1 MFDDLVQFALVLI
14 AMTGLTVAM
23 GKWLAHVFTD
33 ERHLRIERWTYSVLG
48 ADPAERMPWTRY
60 AMVLVLGNAAMML
73 LGYLLLRVQGL
84 LPAFDSL
91 QRAAQTP
98 DLAFNTAASFVTNTN
113 WQSYSGESSLSNF
126 SQMAVITF
134 LMMVSAATGVAACGG
149 FIRALCRKSAH
160 DIGNYWVD
168 FTRVMYRVLL
178 PLSFVMALVYVWQ
191 GMPQTLT
198 SETVAT
204 TLEGLKQPIVLGP
217 VASMESIKHLGTN
230 GGGFFSMNA
239 AHPYENPTPF
249 TNTLHILSMLLIP
262 AALTYTA
269 GSMLM
274 RRRQGWAFFAA
285 FLVMFVGALAIV
297 YTAEQHGNV
306 NFASLHIDQQ
316 PSALQ
321 AGGNMEGKETRFG
334 IGQTSLFIAVT
345 TAATTGSVDA
355 MHDSLT
361 PMGGFVPIGE
371 MMLNNVFGGD
381 GVGFINLVT
390 FAILTV
396 FIVGMM
402 IGRTPEF
409 LGKKIEAREMK
420 FVMLAVLAH
429 PLCILGLTALAVAW
443 PATPASLNNLG
454 PHGFSEVLY
463 AYTSGTANNGSAFAG
478 LNANTPFFNTTIGF
492 AMLFGRFFTL
502 LPMLAAAGSL
512 AAKKSVPEGPGT
524 LPTATPLFTALLVF
538 VVLLVGGLTF
548 FPALALGPIVEHL
561 MLASGQLF

>member
-1 MFDDLVQFALVLI
+1 V
-14 AMTGLTVAM
+14 
-23 GKWLAHVFTD
+23 
-33 ERHLRIERWTYSVLG
+33 
-48 ADPAERMPWTRY
+48 
-60 AMVLVLGNAAMML
+60 
-73 LGYLLLRVQGL
+73 
-84 LPAFDSL
+84 
-91 QRAAQTP
+91 
-98 DLAFNTAASFVTNTN
+98 
-113 WQSYSGESSLSNF
+113 
-126 SQMAVITF
+126 
-134 LMMVSAATGVAACGG
+134 
-149 FIRALCRKSAH
+149 
-160 DIGNYWVD
+160 
-168 FTRVMYRVLL
+168 
-178 PLSFVMALVYVWQ
+178 
-191 GMPQTLT
+191 
-198 SETVAT
+198 
-204 TLEGLKQPIVLGP
+204 
-217 VASMESIKHLGTN
+217 
-230 GGGFFSMNA
+230 
-239 AHPYENPTPF
+239 
-249 TNTLHILSMLLIP
+249 
-262 AALTYTA
+262 
-269 GSMLM
+269 
-274 RRRQGWAFFAA
+274 
-285 FLVMFVGALAIV
+285 
-297 YTAEQHGNV
+297 
-306 NFASLHIDQQ
+306 
-316 PSALQ
+316 
-321 AGGNMEGKETRFG
+321 RFG

-361 PMGGFVPIGE
+361 PLGGLVPIAE

-381 GVGFINLVT
+381 GVGFINLIT

-429 PLCILGLTALAVAW
+429 PLVILGFTALAVLW
-443 PATPASLNNLG
+443 PSTSASLNNLG

-538 VVLLVGGLTF
+538 VILLVGGLTF